1 MSDKHWAVEVRIDGE
16 QVLTLETDGSIA
28 GKADLSDADEAA
40 VRTAAEHLKSF
51 VGAPRTSIEIIDLR
65 EAGWDGGGLMGYWAK
80 GHHERYAFAAA
91 VNQYTGA
98 DHYYD
103 QRYVNVEARNLGNID
118 VVRHEWWRVVPVSGE
133 PGHST
138 YHNAEPHSRGA
149 FAVTVTTI
157 IDDRERKATQRNIDE
172 FHKGSRS
179 GFGDGLNWALRQL
192 DRINAEAGEQLLKLY
207 REKDK

>member
-16 QVLTLETDGSIA
+16 QVLTIESDGSLA
-28 GKADLSDADEAA
+28 GTPNLDDAEENALRAA
-40 VRTAAEHLKSF
+40 ASHLKSF
-51 VGAPRTSIEIIDLR
+51 VGAPAPSIEIIDLR
-65 EAGWDGGGLMGYWAK
+65 EAGCDGGGLMGYWAK
-80 GHHERYAFAAA
+80 GHHDRYAFAEA

-98 DHYYD
+98 DCYYD
-103 QRYVNVEARNLGNID
+103 QRYVNVVSRNLGNIE
-118 VVRHEWWRVVPVSGE
+118 VVRHEWWRAVPMSGQ
-133 PGHST
+133 PGRIA

-149 FAVTVTTI
+149 FAVTVTTV

-179 GFGDGLNWALRQL
+179 GFAEGLNWALRQL

-207 REKDK
+207 RERDK